1 MEGGELFNRIQERK
15 SFNERGK
22 KTIIGI
28 VIVEVIDVTIDVN
41 LVVVVIVFWSV
52 RLSLKHPFHHRG
64 PTPYLCNHCQH
75 D

>member
-41 LVVVVIVFWSV
+41 LVVVVIVCILECSIITSASF
-52 RLSLKHPFHHRG
+52 P
-64 PTPYLCNHCQH
+64 P
-75 D
+75 